1 MRARTSWPAWVALAV
16 ALFAPAARGQG
27 SDGGGADPIRP
38 RPQLPP
44 DEPPPAEEIPE
55 LDDELDLEELERWI
69 TLESEPAAPP
79 PLVRAQVGAVFWVD
93 VQSEIQ
99 AGRDG
104 VPGTQLLDL
113 EGEQGLT
120 ASGVSPWIELSIGR
134 NVRGGADLLY
144 LDRGGSPARQEA
156 PVVFDGVTLAGP
168 GDLIDA
174 RFELFTTAGFV
185 EWDPLFGKTYRFG
198 LLGGVRYFRLESV
211 LRGIRPAGTPRVI
224 TKRRRDEL
232 VSPFFGGFVE
242 LTPFDYLTVSARV
255 QFMNWSW
262 NAAGLKDARY
272 LEFRL
277 GGIIHVVPGL
287 LGLGAEFRYLVVRA
301 ESGSDRSR
309 SFEGGIAASGFALT
323 LTLAF

>member
-1 MRARTSWPAWVALAV
+1 MRASTSWPAWVAFAALLAV
-16 ALFAPAARGQG
+16 PVARGQG

-38 RPQLPP
+38 RPHMPP
-44 DEPPPAEEIPE
+44 EEPPPGEEVPE
-55 LDDELDLEELERWI
+55 LEDELDLEELERWI
-69 TLESEPAAPP
+69 TLEGEPAPP
-79 PLVRAQVGAVFWVD
+79 PPLLRAQFGAVFWVD
-93 VQSEIQ
+93 VQSEIA
-99 AGRDG
+99 AGRRG
-104 VPGTQLLDL
+104 VPGTELLDL
-113 EGEQGLT
+113 EHDQGLD

-144 LDRGGSPARQEA
+144 LDRAGSPTRQVA
-156 PVVFDGVTLAGP
+156 PITYDGELLAGP

-174 RFELFTTAGFV
+174 RFELFTTAGFI

-211 LRGIRPAGTPRVI
+211 LRGIRPAAPQKVLTL
-224 TKRRRDEL
+224 RRRDEL

-262 NAAGLKDARY
+262 SSVGLKDARY

-309 SFEGGIAASGFALT
+309 SFDGGIAASGFALT